1 MKKRLATTIC
11 ALGLLVSAGAAS
23 AGTSAITYAKELPG
37 FKRNIYL
44 ANGTKDNNSDS
55 KVENSIVGQNYE
67 ATMWIVDASGKK
79 VSNTAKDVTDN
90 DTRFFTVDDS
100 AVGGN
105 VTLVAENDKITR
117 VSVEISG
124 RFYPDTK

>member
-1 MKKRLATTIC
+1 MKKRLATTVC
-11 ALGLLVSAGAAS
+11 ALGLLVSAGVAS
-23 AGTSAITYAKELPG
+23 AGTDAITYAKELPG

-44 ANGTKDNNSDS
+44 ATGTKDNNSDS

-67 ATMWIVDASGKK
+67 ATMWIVDAKRKK

>member
-1 MKKRLATTIC
+1 MKKRLATTVC

-23 AGTSAITYAKELPG
+23 AGTDAITYAKELPG

-44 ANGTKDNNSDS
+44 ATGTKDNNSDS

-117 VSVEISG
+117 VSVEVSG

>member
-1 MKKRLATTIC
+1 M
-11 ALGLLVSAGAAS
+11 VSAGVAS

-44 ANGTKDNNSDS
+44 ATGTKDNNSDS

-105 VTLVAENDKITR
+105 VTLVAENSR
-117 VSVEISG
+117 FALFEVSISG
-124 RFYPDTK
+124 SFYPDTR